1 MDGGDSEISCFR
13 GKGEGLSFMPL
24 VFTVVGILIIVS
36 GIASAQ
42 ETSPHSIQPVSNT
55 NISNNTDITLGV
67 LVDILNQTVDNVTWV
82 FFNSTGDEV
91 YSFIN
96 TTSVTYFSDTNT
108 VATFEW
114 NLTVNINSSVLPE
127 DVYEIAVATNRS
139 SPGQNWTIQ
148 NSTNI
153 LLDYTPPEITWI
165 TANNTWTSED
175 YLKIYFNVSDSGS
188 GVNLSTIT
196 ISVSGGSIDFTPSAN
211 CTGTSAEYTCNATW
225 NTTGLADATGYTI
238 TVTANDSITLGS
250 DNQNSST
257 LTLNLDKTPPTGP
270 QLLDP
275 SPANNSVTQST
286 TFNFNWSVSDNLAN
300 SMICNLTI
308 NGVVNQSVITAN
320 NTPTNVTVSG
330 FSDGIYSWNVT
341 CYDNATNSNT
351 SETRVFTVDTVPPA
365 VDYVA
370 PTPPSN
376 ANLSQD
382 WVYVN
387 VTLNDVT
394 SAINTCLLE
403 FNSTNYTMSFVN
415 TTDTR
420 RVGYC
425 SLNMTGLNEA
435 LHNFSVYVNDSAGNL
450 NRTLLRYVTLDITPP
465 QVTINVPTKNANV
478 SGILNV
484 NTTVVDNLLAVDTVQ
499 FNLSNTTWSRMFTMS
514 RQAGTNYWNYSLDT
528 TTIQDDIYNITIK
541 ANDTADNINYTVYVT
556 ITVDNNAPIITIVA
570 PTPSSGTITNRTY
583 VYVNASAQDL
593 QLDSGLLEWNGSIN
607 YTMNKVG
614 STFWYNITNLADGA
628 YTYKVYVN
636 DSFGNFNVSETR
648 SITIDTALTGIT
660 VGDINTSAVNNYTDN
675 VTATNSV
682 IIINTGNTS
691 VNGSI
696 TINEYVGVPVG
707 VNPLTPSY
715 GLGSGE
721 KTVNIYIN
729 ATPSDNLNA
738 TSGNVSWV
746 IIKIYYRDEDI
757 TELVES
763 SLRLYWYNESGG
775 RWVKLTAGL
784 NLTSGGG
791 PYVYEVGVNTANNYV
806 WANLSRLSVYGIGG
820 LMIPAPIGGDY
831 YPEATLLANSIDA
844 KLAQSFIDYMK
855 EDGIKVYLTDSE
867 TFPEYRNKHY
877 VIILGGP
884 DAYEGVGEIVSQILT
899 EEEKKKIREGRVW
912 IKKSNVYREGQVVYI
927 LAGKDRNATAEVWK
941 EYKEDI
947 RKTILFNLG

>member
-308 NGVVNQSVITAN
+308 NGVVNQSVIT
-320 NTPTNVTVSG
+320 
-330 FSDGIYSWNVT
+330 
-341 CYDNATNSNT
+341 
-351 SETRVFTVDTVPPA
+351 
-365 VDYVA
+365 
-370 PTPPSN
+370 
-376 ANLSQD
+376 
-382 WVYVN
+382 
-387 VTLNDVT
+387 TL
-394 SAINTCLLE
+394 I
-403 FNSTNYTMSFVN
+403 
-415 TTDTR
+415 
-420 RVGYC
+420 
-425 SLNMTGLNEA
+425 
-435 LHNFSVYVNDSAGNL
+435 
-450 NRTLLRYVTLDITPP
+450 
-465 QVTINVPTKNANV
+465 
-478 SGILNV
+478 
-484 NTTVVDNLLAVDTVQ
+484 
-499 FNLSNTTWSRMFTMS
+499 
-514 RQAGTNYWNYSLDT
+514 
-528 TTIQDDIYNITIK
+528 
-541 ANDTADNINYTVYVT
+541 NDT
-556 ITVDNNAPIITIVA
+556 
-570 PTPSSGTITNRTY
+570 
-583 VYVNASAQDL
+583 
-593 QLDSGLLEWNGSIN
+593 
-607 YTMNKVG
+607 
-614 STFWYNITNLADGA
+614 
-628 YTYKVYVN
+628 
-636 DSFGNFNVSETR
+636 
-648 SITIDTALTGIT
+648 
-660 VGDINTSAVNNYTDN
+660 
-675 VTATNSV
+675 
-682 IIINTGNTS
+682 
-691 VNGSI
+691 
-696 TINEYVGVPVG
+696 
-707 VNPLTPSY
+707 
-715 GLGSGE
+715 
-721 KTVNIYIN
+721 IYC
-729 ATPSDNLNA
+729 
-738 TSGNVSWV
+738 
-746 IIKIYYRDEDI
+746 
-757 TELVES
+757 
-763 SLRLYWYNESGG
+763 
-775 RWVKLTAGL
+775 
-784 NLTSGGG
+784 
-791 PYVYEVGVNTANNYV
+791 
-806 WANLSRLSVYGIGG
+806 
-820 LMIPAPIGGDY
+820 
-831 YPEATLLANSIDA
+831 
-844 KLAQSFIDYMK
+844 
-855 EDGIKVYLTDSE
+855 
-867 TFPEYRNKHY
+867 
-877 VIILGGP
+877 
-884 DAYEGVGEIVSQILT
+884 
-899 EEEKKKIREGRVW
+899 
-912 IKKSNVYREGQVVYI
+912 
-927 LAGKDRNATAEVWK
+927 
-941 EYKEDI
+941 
-947 RKTILFNLG
+947 